1 MVKTLEISDMNKICT
16 KGYLMSSL
24 DSGLCLRGSKNI
36 HFPCFFFLGSKFVNP
51 LSIDPN
57 ERVTPSQSGAG
68 PMGALGAGNGESHHN
83 GVLIEPGASMD
94 DIPDLSIGKWN
105 F

>member
-24 DSGLCLRGSKNI
+24 DFVTQNII
-36 HFPCFFFLGSKFVNP
+36 HFPRSFFPGSKFVNP